1 MHGRG
6 NHWRTWVGLLAV
18 VGVLLHGAVV
28 VRHASRMLPA
38 MGSPGL
44 AGTLSMDMSLLCR
57 SGKTTGTEQAPANA
71 PGKGTA
77 EFCPVCAGL
86 VTPFALAVVELPAVT
101 VPRVENAVAGLPQD
115 ERQPVQSRIRLS
127 SRGPPATA

>member
-18 VGVLLHGAVV
+18 VGVLLHAAVV

-44 AGTLSMDMSLLCR
+44 TGTLATDMALICR
-57 SGKTTGTEQAPANA
+57 SGVTTGTEQAPANA

-77 EFCPVCAGL
+77 EVCPVCAGL
-86 VTPFALAVVELPAVT
+86 VTPFALAAVELPAVA
-101 VPRVENAVAGLPQD
+101 VPDASSAVAGLLLD